1 MYNHRSPS
9 CTFECAFCEGTG
21 RVDSMG
27 FLQDC
32 EVCGGVGKLT
42 MNVSCS
48 SLLECARCE
57 GTGRTQSM
65 GYLQPCS
72 VCNGRG
78 RVKR

>member
-1 MYNHRSPS
+1 MTNYRSPS
-9 CTFECAFCEGTG
+9 CTFECPFCEGTG
-21 RVDSMG
+21 QIDSMG
-27 FLQDC
+27 VLHDC
-32 EVCGGVGKLT
+32 EVCCGVGKLT

-48 SLLECARCE
+48 NLLKCARCE

-65 GYLQPCS
+65 GYLQPCN